1 MNVRD
6 DLKAYLDGELAP
18 ERAAEVAR
26 TIESD
31 PSLRAEVEFMRALG
45 FEIRRLAKD
54 PGVEGME
61 DALAKVG
68 RRRFL
73 PNLPPVA
80 RWSFGG
86 VAVILLAAIM
96 VPMFLSDRVVSER
109 MSATA
114 GEVAMDGPGAAPASA
129 MPAESAGAFAKKA
142 DAGLQYEAPS
152 RDQTTFGMNEEMAKA
167 ENVPMRGRVGGG
179 RSATTPAPEDKASY
193 SNVGGAEVPT
203 IPQMVIRNGSLE
215 VTVEDA
221 RRAMARATTLAQSLG
236 GYVENS
242 AVNYLEGNLPVT
254 NVTMRVPE
262 KRFDTAME
270 QLRGLGEVKGE
281 SVNGQDVT
289 AQVVDLEARVKALK
303 VEEDQYLTILSR
315 ASRIGDILQVKSRL
329 GQVRLEI
336 ESLEGQRRYLRSAA
350 SMSTIAAT
358 FTQRV
363 QVGKPEA
370 PKNWSEDTWAH
381 AVNGLSAAGRWL
393 GSAGIYVLVFAPIW
407 LPLFILGIVA
417 VRRANRP

>member
-1 MNVRD
+1 MSVRD

-26 TIESD
+26 AIETD
-31 PSLRAEVEFMRALG
+31 PVLREEVEFMRALG

-54 PGVEGME
+54 PGVEGLE
-61 DALAKVG
+61 GALSRAG

-73 PNLPPVA
+73 PNVPPLA

-86 VAVILLAAIM
+86 VAVILLVA
-96 VPMFLSDRVVSER
+96 VMFPILAQSKYSARLSGSADLKSLD
-109 MSATA
+109 SGATA
-114 GEVAMDGPGAAPASA
+114 AASIP
-129 MPAESAGAFAKKA
+129 MERESAKA
-142 DAGLQYEAPS
+142 DLDLRYQGQAP
-152 RDQTTFGMNEEMAKA
+152 DQTTFRDGGVEAKA
-167 ENVPMRGRVGGG
+167 LRERVGGRG
-179 RSATTPAPEDKASY
+179 QAEVPATAAPVPADKESY
-193 SNVGGAEVPT
+193 SNIQGGEVPT
-203 IPQMVIRNGSLE
+203 LPTMVIRNANLE
-215 VTVEDA
+215 LTVGDA
-221 RRAMARATTLAQSLG
+221 RAAMARATSLAQSLG

-242 AVNYLEGNLPVT
+242 SINYLEGNLPVT

-270 QLRGLGEVKGE
+270 QLRALGEVKGE

-303 VEEDQYLTILSR
+303 VEEDQYLTILSK

-336 ESLEGQRRYLRSAA
+336 ESLEGQRRYLRNAA
-350 SMSTIAAT
+350 SMSTIVGT

-370 PKNWSEDTWAH
+370 PKNWAEDTWAH

-393 GSAGIYVLVFAPIW
+393 GSVGIYVLVFAPIW
-407 LPLFILGIVA
+407 LPLLVLGVVA
-417 VRRANRP
+417 MRRANKA